1 MSSVDALTL
10 SRLWEQLKKRLE
22 TGLPVLHDELLQ
34 DLLERVEAL
43 EKAATVAEPPPPAPN
58 LKTRLTILIAQRCQT
73 VRAGQSY
80 EPIACAVLEL
90 VADWL
95 DSSKGLPDSATSEE
109 AGGWDLA
116 ANVLYSEAHR

>member
-1 MSSVDALTL
+1 MSSLDAFALSL
-10 SRLWEQLKKRLE
+10 SRERLKERLE

-43 EKAATVAEPPPPAPN
+43 EKAATVAEPPPAPN
-58 LKTRLTILIAQRCQT
+58 MKTRLTILIAQQCQT

-95 DSSKGLPDSATSEE
+95 EE
-109 AGGWDLA
+109 RNPGRGRLCADKLRA
-116 ANVLYSEAHR
+116 EADQ